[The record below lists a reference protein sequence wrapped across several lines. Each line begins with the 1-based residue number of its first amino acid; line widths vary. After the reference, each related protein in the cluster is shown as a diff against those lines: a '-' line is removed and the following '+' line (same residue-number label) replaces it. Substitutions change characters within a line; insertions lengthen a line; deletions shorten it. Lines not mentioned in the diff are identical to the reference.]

1 MRLLSVTPLATRFQ
15 NTLAEIDETCVA
27 IREEAAKY
35 SDGDELVDAD
45 MTAALAWLNALRSI
59 EVLIRGANAH

>member
-1 MRLLSVTPLATRFQ
+1 MSVTPLATKFQ
-15 NTLAEIDETCVA
+15 NTLAEIDETCSA
-27 IREEAAKY
+27 IREEAANY

-45 MTAALAWLNALRSI
+45 LTAAIAWLNALRSI

>member
-1 MRLLSVTPLATRFQ
+1 MTPTASKFQ
-15 NTLAEIDETCVA
+15 NTLAEIDETCNA

-35 SDGDELVDAD
+35 SDGDEPIDAD
-45 MTAALAWLNALRSI
+45 DVTAALAWLNALRSI

>member
-1 MRLLSVTPLATRFQ
+1 MRLLSVTPLATKFQ

-27 IREEAAKY
+27 IREETAKY

-45 MTAALAWLNALRSI
+45 LTAAIAWLNALRSI